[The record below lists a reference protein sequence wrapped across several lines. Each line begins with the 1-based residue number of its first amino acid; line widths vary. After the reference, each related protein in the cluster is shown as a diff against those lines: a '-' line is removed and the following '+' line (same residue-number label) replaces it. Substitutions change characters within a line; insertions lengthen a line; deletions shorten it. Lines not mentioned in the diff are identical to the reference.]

1 MSNLNINASTKEKEE
16 ESQIVQSLNEFY
28 KLKNNYETEIT
39 KEKRKIIKNTELS
52 WREKRSEFK
61 DYKPKCINC
70 KRPVGTIFS
79 VKYNPTDEFRELTA
93 ICGNRS
99 EPCNLNIVIKPG
111 VIFNMMD
118 HIKELEKD
126 NQQYKNEIIDDKNK
140 LLFGYISSEN
150 AIDNFEKLKDTV
162 NDINF
167 LLNLNYETLFQVV
180 DNKNTEES
188 VEKLKE
194 ETYILIND
202 IKQSIKDYNSTND
215 IQLVRDSVEIYINQ
229 LQPKLKELMALK
241 YKSNLVEYNDEDNT
255 YALIQRKYTILDME
269 DAYVKPEVVAFDYG
283 TAPKVK
289 QTKGKK
295 TGTKNK
301 KIVIEDEEVVEGGV
315 EGGLETGFGQEPEK
329 PIISVRPRIQED
341 GTVTWDDPD
350 YSTLWN
356 KLPINYKEALSADRE
371 WLQETMDKYIQKRK
385 ERKPLEF
392 VSPSNLILP
401 PQILDDGTYDFGNVY
416 YNKIFNKLDKSYQKT
431 LLTLYTEENGVKNYD
446 MLLSALSN
454 NIVGKEL
461 GFREFF

>member
-356 KLPINYKEALSADRE
+356 KLPIN
-371 WLQETMDKYIQKRK
+371 
-385 ERKPLEF
+385 
-392 VSPSNLILP
+392 
-401 PQILDDGTYDFGNVY
+401 
-416 YNKIFNKLDKSYQKT
+416 
-431 LLTLYTEENGVKNYD
+431 NG
-446 MLLSALSN
+446 
-454 NIVGKEL
+454 
-461 GFREFF
+461 

>member
-1 MSNLNINASTKEKEE
+1 
-16 ESQIVQSLNEFY
+16 
-28 KLKNNYETEIT
+28 
-39 KEKRKIIKNTELS
+39 
-52 WREKRSEFK
+52 
-61 DYKPKCINC
+61 
-70 KRPVGTIFS
+70 
-79 VKYNPTDEFRELTA
+79 
-93 ICGNRS
+93 
-99 EPCNLNIVIKPG
+99 
-111 VIFNMMD
+111 MMD